1 MTGSGEW
8 RDAHNEPITVS
19 NPGNGPGLNLHR
31 PPGISAAPPLALACP
46 QRRRVRAA
54 VLVGAGPSVL
64 SELGVSEDLA
74 SRRLTRV
81 PVADLDLHRALRAI
95 WTGGAVPPGGAAR
108 DLLAHVS
115 RPRG

>member
-1 MTGSGEW
+1 MVDQW
-8 RDAHNEPITVS
+8 WAYRYDADEATSAFFV
-19 NPGNGPGLNLHR
+19 GLY
-31 PPGISAAPPLALACP
+31 
-46 QRRRVRAA
+46 
-54 VLVGAGPSVL
+54 
-64 SELGVSEDLA
+64 LA

-95 WTGGAVPPGGAAR
+95 WTGGAFPPGGAAR